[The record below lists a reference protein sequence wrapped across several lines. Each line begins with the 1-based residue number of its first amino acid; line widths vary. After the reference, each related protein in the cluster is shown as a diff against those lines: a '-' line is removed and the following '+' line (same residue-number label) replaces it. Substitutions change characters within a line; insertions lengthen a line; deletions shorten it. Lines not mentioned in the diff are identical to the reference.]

1 MAASLTSRGTPGPAA
16 SVQAAKIAQLQGGSG
31 NAATIP
37 QFIRADF
44 ALATEHVLYAMAVIM
59 AVAAL
64 VALRGLRRGVQ
75 EDAEPVPAAAAP
87 SPASARM
94 RDRMRETP

>member
-1 MAASLTSRGTPGPAA
+1 MAGG
-16 SVQAAKIAQLQGGSG
+16 VQSAKIAQLQGGSG

-37 QFIRADF
+37 QSIQVDF

-64 VALRGLRRGVQ
+64 VALRELRRGVQ
-75 EDAEPVPAAAAP
+75 EVAP
-87 SPASARM
+87 KATAFCSCG
-94 RDRMRETP
+94 TQG